1 MCLIGEGGEKML
13 NMNQYNEQ
21 KADSLDKLI
30 YAALKMAAERLFI
43 SNERKRELLNRIKN
57 NTQK

>member
-1 MCLIGEGGEKML
+1 ML